1 MPRPLRYDDPR
12 PQVQFRLPADLMDRL
27 DAEAERRGISKTLL
41 LEKLVTEALPRMER
55 QKI

>member
-27 DAEAERRGISKTLL
+27 DAEADRRRISKTLL
-41 LEKLVTEALPRMER
+41 LEKLVTEALPRMEK